1 MAAPAFAQDVDQGS
15 INDDNRDRMHL
26 NVMNEGEDLE
36 FEMDEGDFRFF
47 RADDFGRLPS
57 RMTRTM
63 FNDVRS
69 GLAQRTLNR
78 DRMNTNATG
87 AATTQ

>member
-15 INDDNRDRMHL
+15 INDDNRDRMQS
-26 NVMNEGEDLE
+26 NVMGEGEDLE

-47 RADDFGRLPS
+47 RAADGRRF
-57 RMTRTM
+57 RMPRTM
-63 FNDVRS
+63 FNDVDQGS
-69 GLAQRTLNR
+69 LNDANR